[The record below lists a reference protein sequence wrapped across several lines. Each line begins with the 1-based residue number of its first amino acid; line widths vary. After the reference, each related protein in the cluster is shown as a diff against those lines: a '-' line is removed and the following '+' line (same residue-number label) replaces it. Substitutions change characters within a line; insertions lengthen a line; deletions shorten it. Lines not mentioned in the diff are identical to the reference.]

1 MAIFDEKL
9 PGRVVEKMV
18 EHKYI
23 FSAVLNVENH
33 DGSIS
38 LNAAAGEMAR
48 DDRYFIASVTKLYIT
63 ALVLKLM
70 DQKKLS
76 LGDRIGKYL
85 PVELISGLHVLKGID
100 YTDYITIKHLISNTS
115 GIPDYFFHRQP
126 DGKTAASGLLEG
138 KDEAWPL
145 EKTIGLVK
153 NLTPKFRPGHKGKAA
168 YSDTNYQLMGRI
180 IENITGKLI
189 HDVFSEYIFKP
200 LNLKETYV
208 YTDINDTSP
217 APVYYKSRKLH
228 IPRYMTSIAPE
239 GGIVSTSF
247 ESMIFLKAFFGGHF
261 FPKSYINELKE
272 WNFIFG
278 PGMFYYGIGL
288 EKLFIP
294 RIMTPFTP
302 PGEILGFWGQTGSF
316 AFFNPRSG
324 LFFTG
329 TTNQIGGAGHQA
341 AGSAMFK
348 LIKHKL
354 KR

>member
-1 MAIFDEKL
+1 MAILDEKMV
-9 PGRVVEKMV
+9 GRIVEKMV
-18 EHKYI
+18 NHKYI
-23 FSAVLNVENH
+23 FSAVLRVENH
-33 DGSIS
+33 DGSVS
-38 LNAAAGEMAR
+38 LNAAAGEMSG
-48 DDRYFIASVTKLYIT
+48 DDRYYIASVTKLYIT
-63 ALVLKLM
+63 ALVLQLM
-70 DQKKLS
+70 DQKKLK

-85 PVELISGLHVLKGID
+85 PVELISGIHVFKGVD
-100 YTDYITIKHLISNTS
+100 YTDEITIKHLISNTS

-138 KDEAWPL
+138 KDEPWPL

-153 NLTPKFRPGHKGKAA
+153 NLTPKFSPGQKGKAD
-168 YSDTNYQLMGRI
+168 YSDTNYQLLGRI
-180 IENITGKLI
+180 IETITGQSI
-189 HDVFSEYIFKP
+189 HEAFSEYIFKP
-200 LNLKETYV
+200 LGLQETYV

-217 APVYYKSRKLH
+217 APVYYKSKKLL
-228 IPRYMTSIAPE
+228 IPRYMTSVSPE
-239 GGIVSTSF
+239 GGIVSTTA
-247 ESMIFLKAFFGGHF
+247 ESMIFLKAFFGGRF
-261 FPKSYINELKE
+261 FPQAYINELKE

-288 EKLFIP
+288 EKLFVP
-294 RIMTPFTP
+294 RIMTPFYP

-324 LFFTG
+324 LYFSG

-341 AGSAMFK
+341 AGKAMFR